1 MKVIADDAL
10 ICVVSCLLMV
20 YMTAVGLWRNYD
32 WAGAGQGEGCRIGNR
47 EGLKRFQF
55 DIPEF

>member
-1 MKVIADDAL
+1 MPVGEQGMKVIADDAL

-32 WAGAGQGEGCRIGNR
+32 WAPVLAKEKAAASANR
-47 EGLKRFQF
+47 KG
-55 DIPEF
+55 

>member
-20 YMTAVGLWRNYD
+20 YMMAVGLWRNYD
-32 WAGAGQGEGCRIGNR
+32 WGQCWPGRRLPHRQPGRTEAFSI
-47 EGLKRFQF
+47 
-55 DIPEF
+55 